1 VAFGAWVKNYWVPNW
16 NKIRVA
22 ALRKESIDRL
32 RQIKESQ
39 LEALGVLSE
48 HRAGKDGV
56 LRPVPF
62 SANSD
67 PSHGS
72 RVAEGWLQ
80 LGLTED
86 EIEGIE
92 ERLEEL
98 LEAVDS
104 GEQAVF

>member
-1 VAFGAWVKNYWVPNW
+1 
-16 NKIRVA
+16 
-22 ALRKESIDRL
+22 
-32 RQIKESQ
+32 
-39 LEALGVLSE
+39 
-48 HRAGKDGV
+48 V

-67 PSHGS
+67 PSRGS

-86 EIEGIE
+86 EIEDIE

-104 GEQAVF
+104 GERAVF